1 MKNKAVKRNMLAYKV
16 KFLIFTFTFLLF
28 FASCNEIQSPKSE
41 PFYGEIKTPE
51 KQEFRWSN
59 GTLPKTLD
67 PAFAVG
73 SPETDIVRA
82 IYEGLTESDSKTLKP
97 IPAIATKWTA
107 SPDKKTW
114 TFQLRKDAKW
124 SNDKSIVASD
134 FVNSWKRL
142 VELGNKVSH
151 PNLLRNISGIYLP
164 ETSAERDVFL
174 NDEVLENVIT
184 SKSPQTIKSND
195 EAKKTTI
202 DQKKSKFGVE
212 AIGDFV
218 LKVTLN
224 QADEDFPS
232 LVSHPMFSPI
242 QNAKEF
248 ESGTL
253 NAAITTSGAFR
264 ITSIGK
270 DGVTLDRAANYW
282 NKEKISLNRVKFV
295 PIESAEAALQAYRAG
310 DVDVLTNFSFEPLAL
325 KLLKPFEDF
334 RKDKFAAVNLYEF
347 NKNHEPFND
356 VRVRE
361 AFAISFDRKRLSE
374 DEMDGVTQ
382 PAMSYLPF
390 NDDTNFAENLVKA
403 KQLLTDA
410 GFPNGENFPQFRLV
424 VNRNDLQKRIANS
437 VAKMWLQNL
446 GIKVEVVVKSREDFE
461 TAQKTGDFDL
471 IRRGIVLPTANE
483 HNNLAAMFP
492 PTEIVDKKAGSEKHD
507 GIFNSNVGHLSD
519 LTNAT
524 SNMSSNTAVN
534 SNTNTGSN
542 TQLNSE
548 LVNDFQVEKKL
559 IDEQAVEQKL
569 ILSNEEAIAEIPA
582 IPLYFPETYSLVK
595 PYIQGFETNILDAPS
610 LKTVKI
616 NSEWKR

>member
-1 MKNKAVKRNMLAYKV
+1 MKNKAVKRNMLECKV
-16 KFLIFTFTFLLF
+16 KFLLFTFTFLLF
-28 FASCNEIQSPKSE
+28 IASCNEIQSPKSE
-41 PFYGEIKTPE
+41 PFYGEMKVPV
-51 KQEFRWSN
+51 KQEVRWSN

-73 SPETDIVRA
+73 SPETDIIRA
-82 IYEGLTESDSKTLKP
+82 VFEGLTEADSKTLKP
-97 IPAIATKWTA
+97 TPAIATKWTA
-107 SPDKKTW
+107 SPNKKVW

-151 PNLLRNISGIYLP
+151 PNLLRNISGTYIL
-164 ETSAERDVFL
+164 ETSAERDVFVD
-174 NDEVLENVIT
+174 DEVLENVN
-184 SKSPQTIKSND
+184 SPKSSQINKSNV
-195 EAKKTTI
+195 EVKKL
-202 DQKKSKFGVE
+202 KFGVE

-295 PIESAEAALQAYRAG
+295 PIETAEAALQAYRAG

-334 RKDKFAAVNLYEF
+334 KKDKFAAVNLYEF
-347 NKNHEPFND
+347 NKNHEPFDD

-390 NDDTNFAENLVKA
+390 NDDKNFAENLVKA

-410 GFPNGENFPQFRLV
+410 GFPNGQNFPQFRLV
-424 VNRNDLQKRIANS
+424 INRNDLQKRIANS

-446 GIKVEVVVKSREDFE
+446 GIKVEVVIKSREEFE
-461 TAQKTGDFDL
+461 TAQKTGDFEL
-471 IRRGIVLPTANE
+471 IRRGVVLPTTNE
-483 HNNLAAMFP
+483 HNNLAVMFP
-492 PTEIVDKKAGSEKHD
+492 PKEIVERKPESEKND
-507 GIFNSNVGHLSD
+507 GIFNSNVGHMSD
-519 LTNAT
+519 LTNAA
-524 SNMSSNTAVN
+524 SNISSNSAAN
-534 SNTNTGSN
+534 SNTNTSSN

-548 LVNDFQVEKKL
+548 LSNDFQDEKKFVN
-559 IDEQAVEQKL
+559 EQTVEQKL

-595 PYIQGFETNILDAPS
+595 PYILGFETNILDAPS

>member
-1 MKNKAVKRNMLAYKV
+1 
-16 KFLIFTFTFLLF
+16 
-28 FASCNEIQSPKSE
+28 
-41 PFYGEIKTPE
+41 
-51 KQEFRWSN
+51 
-59 GTLPKTLD
+59 
-67 PAFAVG
+67 
-73 SPETDIVRA
+73 
-82 IYEGLTESDSKTLKP
+82 
-97 IPAIATKWTA
+97 
-107 SPDKKTW
+107 
-114 TFQLRKDAKW
+114 
-124 SNDKSIVASD
+124 
-134 FVNSWKRL
+134 
-142 VELGNKVSH
+142 
-151 PNLLRNISGIYLP
+151 
-164 ETSAERDVFL
+164 
-174 NDEVLENVIT
+174 
-184 SKSPQTIKSND
+184 
-195 EAKKTTI
+195 
-202 DQKKSKFGVE
+202 
-212 AIGDFV
+212 
-218 LKVTLN
+218 
-224 QADEDFPS
+224 
-232 LVSHPMFSPI
+232 MFSPI

-248 ESGTL
+248 ESRTL

-270 DGVTLDRAANYW
+270 DGVTLDRASNYW

-295 PIESAEAALQAYRAG
+295 PIETAEAALQAYRAG

-347 NKNHEPFND
+347 NKNHEPFDD

-446 GIKVEVVVKSREDFE
+446 GIKVEVVVKSREEFE
-461 TAQKTGDFDL
+461 TAQKTGDFEL

-483 HNNLAAMFP
+483 HNNLAVMFP
-492 PTEIVDKKAGSEKHD
+492 PTEIVEKKAVSEKHD
-507 GIFNSNVGHLSD
+507 GIFNSNVGHISD
-519 LTNAT
+519 LTNTA
-524 SNMSSNTAVN
+524 SNISSNSVVN
-534 SNTNTGSN
+534 SNANTSSN

-548 LVNDFQVEKKL
+548 LVNDFQVEKKPT
-559 IDEQAVEQKL
+559 DEQTVEQKL